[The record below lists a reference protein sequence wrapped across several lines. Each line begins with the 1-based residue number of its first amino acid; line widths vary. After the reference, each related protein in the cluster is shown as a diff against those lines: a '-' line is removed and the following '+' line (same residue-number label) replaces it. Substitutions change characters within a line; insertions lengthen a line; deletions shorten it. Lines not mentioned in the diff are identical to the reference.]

1 MQMSQQDY
9 IPDTDAIPSGSLA
22 TAILSQRDLSAR
34 IPINFVTH
42 PGVSLTAACFNENR
56 YEDQL
61 LRKCLS
67 NLLSIGFRRIFLD
80 AYWDPL
86 IGQWSLCP
94 IAIPSQWANTASSSS
109 EATRSVAQTTGLSI
123 SDLPTS
129 VVIGRGVPTNVARAV
144 QDLEPLKHQTSP
156 VATTASSS
164 DASSGFATATAP
176 SSNASLPTEVAG
188 SPGLFQFGDI
198 QCTSTVNINLVRNI
212 FEDHFVTTGNNINA
226 TLKYLILNLRQAELL
241 EGQDVPI
248 DTAPPQ
254 SSRISRI
261 FNTTLA
267 PFIYTPENLRDQR
280 NNLNATWFAAPFE
293 QRPDTLYYQ
302 HTFNEANI
310 ATTTDGWPSEG
321 YAELIQAKRMLIGFG
336 DSSISND
343 QYNTSLDDAIIFP
356 SDTLTSPREL
366 SFSSTGAITS
376 GCLYN
381 NTSPSPFQS
390 NISFAIP
397 SYSSLNTLA
406 NSPQQIINTS
416 SLLPACG
423 ISPLVITTLSTPATS
438 ISPYESFIRT
448 SLWSWQPNQ
457 PASTTNDTQLRCA
470 SLNLTSPANG
480 KWQLTPC
487 TTRLQGACRIASQP
501 YEWTLS
507 TQRGP
512 YDSIPR
518 VCPPNST
525 FSVPHTALENSHLLA
540 AIRASR
546 SPSSSSNSQSSLDTT
561 LFSSSSSSSSS
572 SDPDP
577 IPLQPRQDPSDALIW
592 LNLND
597 LNLQGC
603 FVEGINATCPYAPR
617 AGEASRRVIVPIV
630 AAVIVFVLAGLTVLT
645 KCAANRAGVKRRR
658 RRRGGKG
665 AWRDGLGE
673 YEGVPS

>member
-1 MQMSQQDY
+1 MSQQDY
-9 IPDTDAIPSGSLA
+9 IPDADAIPSGSLA

-56 YEDQL
+56 YEDEL
-61 LRKCLS
+61 VRKCLS
-67 NLLSIGFRRIFLD
+67 NLLSIGFRRVFLD

-94 IAIPSQWANTASSSS
+94 VAIPSQLVNTASSSS

-129 VVIGRGVPTNVARAV
+129 VVIGRGVPTEVARAV
-144 QDLEPLKHQTSP
+144 QDLGPLRRQTSS
-156 VATTASSS
+156 VATTESSS
-164 DASSGFATATAP
+164 DTTSGFATATP
-176 SSNASLPTEVAG
+176 SSSNAPLPTEVAG
-188 SPGLFQFGDI
+188 SPGLYRLGSI
-198 QCTSTVNINLVRNI
+198 ECTSTVNINLVRNI
-212 FEDHFVTTGNNINA
+212 LEGHFVNTGNNINA

-241 EGQDVPI
+241 EEQDGPI
-248 DTAPPQ
+248 DTAPPE
-254 SSRISRI
+254 SSRISRT
-261 FNTTLA
+261 FNTTLV

-280 NNLNATWFAAPFE
+280 SNLNATWFAAPFE
-293 QRPDTLYYQ
+293 QQPDTLYYR
-302 HTFNEANI
+302 HIIDEANI

-321 YAELIQAKRMLIGFG
+321 YAELIQAKRLLIGFG
-336 DSSISND
+336 GSSIPTD

-356 SDTLTSPREL
+356 PNTLISPREV
-366 SFSSTGAITS
+366 SFSATGAITS

-381 NTSPSPFQS
+381 NTSPSPFQPNVS
-390 NISFAIP
+390 FVIPSFA
-397 SYSSLNTLA
+397 SLSTLST
-406 NSPQQIINTS
+406 SPGQIINTS

-423 ISPLVITTLSTPATS
+423 ISPLVNTTLSTSATS
-438 ISPYESFIRT
+438 ISPYASFIRT
-448 SLWSWQPNQ
+448 SLWSWQPDQ
-457 PASTTNDTQLRCA
+457 PAPTTNDTQLRCA
-470 SLNLTSPANG
+470 TLNLTSPANG

-546 SPSSSSNSQSSLDTT
+546 SPSSSQGSQSTLDTT
-561 LFSSSSSSSSS
+561 LFSTSP
-572 SDPDP
+572 DPDP
-577 IPLQPRQDPSDALIW
+577 LPLQPRQDPSDALIW
-592 LNLND
+592 LNFND

-630 AAVIVFVLAGLTVLT
+630 AAVIVFMLAGLTVLT

-658 RRRGGKG
+658 RRRRRRGNKGGG
-665 AWRDGLGE
+665 
-673 YEGVPS
+673 